1 MSYIAEVMPVRSRL
15 RAAPTESGPGEASA
29 AAQHTIDELA
39 LASAIPSRTIRFYQ
53 SKGVLM
59 PPLIRGRVAFYTDAH
74 LERLKL
80 VGQLQERG
88 LRIDAIAG
96 LVGRI
101 ERGELDLAQWLGVE
115 KELAT
120 SWTQDHARTVS
131 EEELVELVG
140 RKRPGLIADLLQVGF
155 AKRRGEVFLVENP
168 SLLSI
173 AMKAEAA
180 GVDLGTM
187 AKAAEIL
194 NKHLRRAV
202 RELRDLLLAR
212 ARAGTLALP
221 EQSKAL
227 EALRPLGMEAVRLL
241 FAKQV
246 ERGLREALESGALA
260 RGAAP
265 RHAKS
270 KSRARSRRS

>member
-1 MSYIAEVMPVRSRL
+1 MSYIAEVMPARPRL
-15 RAAPTESGPGEASA
+15 RAAPTESGTAGEPETARY
-29 AAQHTIDELA
+29 TIDELA

-101 ERGELDLAQWLGVE
+101 VRGELDLAQWLGVE
-115 KELAT
+115 KELTT
-120 SWTQDHARTVS
+120 SWSQDQARTFS
-131 EEELVELVG
+131 EAELIELVG
-140 RKRPGLIADLLQVGF
+140 RKRPALIADLLRVGF

-173 AMKAEAA
+173 AIKAEAA
-180 GVDLGTM
+180 GVDLDTM
-187 AKAAEIL
+187 AKAAEIP

-212 ARAGTLALP
+212 AREGTLALP

-227 EALRPLGMEAVRLL
+227 EALRPVGMEAVRLL

-246 ERGLREALESGALA
+246 ERGLREVLESGALA
-260 RGAAP
+260 GSSAQRQ
-265 RHAKS
+265 AKS
-270 KSRARSRRS
+270 KSRSRRRKA